1 MNPFSVL
8 KRATASWYEEAY
20 LYVLLSIVW
29 VLSQATVVLGPPV
42 TAALFHVAHEQV
54 HDRMPSWQKFKD
66 GFVMYWRRGWIMGI
80 VYDLVLMVTLVDLWF
95 YLRHFH
101 GMWKYLFFLWVY
113 VLIVWMGASLYLWP
127 MVVGMEEFSLATILR
142 NALLI
147 TLGFPMYTFVLVLAI
162 VVVGAIG
169 VVLPVIGALAFPAW
183 AALVS
188 EWAFTDRM
196 AVARAR
202 RSGEK

>member
-1 MNPFSVL
+1 M

-20 LYVLLSIVW
+20 LYALLSIVW
-29 VLSQATVVLGPPV
+29 VLGQATVVLGPPV

-54 HDRMPSWQKFKD
+54 HERVPSWQKFKE
-66 GFVMYWRRGWIMGI
+66 GFLTYWRRGWIMGI
-80 VYDLVLMVTLVDLWF
+80 VYDLVLTVTLVDLWF

-101 GMWKYLFFLWVY
+101 GAWKYMFFLWVY
-113 VLIVWMGASLYLWP
+113 VLIIWLGASLYLWP
-127 MVVGMEEFSLATILR
+127 MVVGMEDFSLVTILR

-147 TLGFPMYTFVLVLAI
+147 TLGFPVYTFVLVLAM

-169 VVLPVIGALAFPAW
+169 VVLPVIGVLAFPAW

-188 EWAFTDRM
+188 EWALTDRM

-202 RSGEK
+202 KSKGK